1 MFNFSRKFYL
11 IFGLIILSAFTC
23 QNRQDT
29 DFFLDKQAK
38 ELAQQILILDSHID
52 VPYRL
57 VEEYEDISTRTE
69 KGHFDYT
76 RAISGGLN
84 VAFFAIYVPPSLQVK
99 GGAKASA
106 DHQIE
111 MVLDIIEKKPE
122 KFKQLFSPQDLTDKI
137 YPKMVSIALGIENGA
152 ALEGNLENLSYFHNK
167 GIRYITLTHAK
178 NNQIC
183 DSSYDPER
191 KWNGLSPFGVE
202 VVQEMNRLGIMID
215 ISHVSDETF
224 YQVLERSQA
233 PVIASHSAV
242 RHFTPGFERNLDDE
256 MIKMMAQK
264 RGVIQV
270 PFGSYFIHPELNRV
284 AEEVQ
289 KSIDTYLV
297 EHHLAEDDS
306 LAQTFINEIQSRNQ
320 VDQGNIDL
328 LINQI
333 DYIVNLVGI
342 DFVGLGS
349 DFDGISK
356 VPRGLEDVSAYP
368 NIIKELL
375 KKGYSQSD
383 IQKICGENF
392 LRVWREV
399 ELHSQTDRTGLA
411 NN

>member
-1 MFNFSRKFYL
+1 MIPFFRKFLL
-11 IFGLIILSAFTC
+11 IFSLIILSVFSC
-23 QNRQDT
+23 RNQSDS
-29 DFFLDKQAK
+29 DFLLDKQAK

-57 VEEYEDISTRTE
+57 VEEYEDISTKTE
-69 KGHFDYT
+69 KGQFDYP

-84 VAFFAIYVPPSLQVK
+84 VAFFAIYVWPALQEK
-99 GGAKASA
+99 GGARASA
-106 DHQIE
+106 ELQIE
-111 MVLDIIEKKPE
+111 MVLSIIGKHSD
-122 KFKQLFSPQDLTDKI
+122 KFKQLFSPQDLEGI
-137 YPKMVSIALGIENGA
+137 IHPKMVNIVLGIENGA
-152 ALEGNLENLSYFHNK
+152 ALEGKLENLSYFYQK
-167 GIRYITLTHAK
+167 GVRYITLTHAK
-178 NNQIC
+178 SNQIC

-191 KWNGLSPFGVE
+191 KWNGLSPFGME

-215 ISHVSDETF
+215 VSHVSDEAF
-224 YQVLERSQA
+224 YQVLELSRA
-233 PVIASHSAV
+233 PVIVSHSAA

-289 KSIDTYLV
+289 KTIDTFLL

-306 LAQTFINEIQSRNQ
+306 LAQAFIEDIKSRNQ
-320 VDQGNIDL
+320 VDQGDIDL

-333 DYIVNLVGI
+333 DYIVNLAGV
-342 DFVGLGS
+342 DYVGLGS
-349 DFDGISK
+349 DFDGIGK

-375 KKGYSQSD
+375 KKGYSESD
-383 IQKICGENF
+383 IRKICGENF
-392 LRVWREV
+392 LRVWREI
-399 ELHSQTDRTGLA
+399 EMYPQTIHTETSV
-411 NN
+411 N